1 MEAIQ
6 VVAKK
11 YQQLG
16 KTVHLTHLSEEC
28 RQMIRKAKDLITVSF
43 SEEPQY
49 HLTTDKFLPPSETVK
64 SL

>member
-1 MEAIQ
+1 MEAIH

-16 KTVHLTHLSEEC
+16 KTLHLTHLSEEC
-28 RQMIRKAKDLITVSF
+28 RQMLRKAKDLITVSF

-49 HLTTDKFLPPSETVK
+49 HLTTDKFSAQPEAVK
-64 SL
+64 GV